1 MKCLEGKNFEREM
14 DQWQILFFRYRKVLK
29 NAVLLCAVFVAIFSK
44 TEKVR
49 SLSLGVAAGVLVI
62 ELGESIDRIKKA
74 EAKKVSEE

>member
-1 MKCLEGKNFEREM
+1 MA
-14 DQWQILFFRYRKVLK
+14 QWKVSYVKYRLVLK

-49 SLSLGVAAGVLVI
+49 SLSLGVASGILVI